1 MRSDTLFILSIYYTT
16 GVPTTPVIDEQ
27 MSGPNGGE
35 ITISLMASSSGING
49 QSTDSEV
56 FWFVV
61 TPVHE
66 GIEGESISH
75 LSMNYQSG
83 SIERVVV
90 SGLEEGESYTLNV
103 TAVNVYGSSQ
113 VATSMSIT
121 AGTKL

>member
-1 MRSDTLFILSIYYTT
+1 
-16 GVPTTPVIDEQ
+16 

-35 ITISLMASSSGING
+35 ITINLMTSSSGING
-49 QSTDSEV
+49 QSSDSEV

-66 GIEGESISH
+66 GIERESVSH

-83 SIERVVV
+83 SFERVVI
-90 SGLEEGESYTLNV
+90 SGLMEGESYTFNV

-121 AGTKL
+121 AGTKLLWCY

>member
-1 MRSDTLFILSIYYTT
+1 
-16 GVPTTPVIDEQ
+16 

-35 ITISLMASSSGING
+35 ITINLMTSSSGING
-49 QSTDSEV
+49 QSSDSEV

-66 GIEGESISH
+66 GIEGESVSH

-83 SIERVVV
+83 SLERVVI
-90 SGLEEGESYTLNV
+90 SGLMEGESYTFNV

-121 AGTKL
+121 AGTKLLWCYTDWETFHYIRNAPNFLFQVYTH